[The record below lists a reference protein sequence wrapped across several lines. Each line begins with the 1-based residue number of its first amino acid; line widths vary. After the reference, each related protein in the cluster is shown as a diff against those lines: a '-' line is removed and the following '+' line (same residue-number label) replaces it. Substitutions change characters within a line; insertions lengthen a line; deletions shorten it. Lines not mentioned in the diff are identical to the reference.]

1 MGETNRIF
9 ALQGGHALRRATAL
23 LLALL
28 LMVCGLS
35 VSATTAGPAVP
46 DPTTDFYVYDAA
58 SVLSSETENA
68 ILERNAELDSHYGIQ
83 IVVMTVTTL
92 GGGDWEKYAQ
102 DVYAAWEIGGVQNR
116 GLLLVLYTADDQYW
130 SIAGALGPNFTDD
143 GVGKLLG
150 EYLEPSFAE
159 KDYDAGVLAYFN
171 AAATL
176 AEQYVSG
183 EAAAASSAPKE
194 ENSAATGS
202 AGETSSAASDEKGD
216 AAPTSAP
223 SKTNNKTE
231 SKHPFLKFLAGL
243 FTVILIL
250 LALAA
255 AAFAV
260 IYIRGQMIRRKR
272 RAQRA
277 ARRSRSGSSTRGGGD
292 DLTTPTISNDDYK
305 SFSDRY

>member
-1 MGETNRIF
+1 MRETNRTS
-9 ALQGGHALRRATAL
+9 ALLGGHALRRGAAL

-28 LMVCGLS
+28 LMLCGIS
-35 VSATTAGPAVP
+35 VSATTASPAVP
-46 DPTTDFYVYDAA
+46 DPTNDYYVYDAA
-58 SVLSSETENA
+58 SVLSAETEKA
-68 ILERNAELDSHYGIQ
+68 ILERNADLDSHYGIQ
-83 IVVMTVTTL
+83 IIVMTVTTL

-159 KDYDAGVLAYFN
+159 KDYDTGVLAYFN
-171 AAATL
+171 AAANL
-176 AEQYVSG
+176 AEQYISG
-183 EAAAASSAPKE
+183 ETASSTDTASGADAASSAPAE
-194 ENSAATGS
+194 DGS
-202 AGETSSAASDEKGD
+202 DKDD
-216 AAPTSAP
+216 AKPTSAP
-223 SKTNNKTE
+223 SKNDDKDKSE

-250 LALAA
+250 AALAA

-272 RAQRA
+272 QAQRSA
-277 ARRSRSGSSTRGGGD
+277 NRRSRSGSSSGGSD
-292 DLTTPTISNDDYK
+292 STPPPANPNDDYK